1 MTTLIIE
8 NLPVSEE
15 LGLAAMAAVH
25 GGNTL
30 GQPMI
35 GQNLSVFEIDHK
47 SSGGS
52 GKGGGTKT
60 NSSAVPYLTYQ
71 LDNALITGY

>member
-1 MTTLIIE
+1 MTTLTIE
-8 NLPVSEE
+8 DLPVSEE

-30 GQPMI
+30 GQPII

-47 SSGGS
+47 SNGGG

-60 NSSAVPYLTYQ
+60 NSSAGPYLTYQ
-71 LDNALITGY
+71 LDNVLISGY